1 MMFPDSKNVTFVEIL
16 LCLNSSTKSSGLPD
30 FYSVK
35 LDVIGFQ
42 QKLHFW
48 NRRTSYIN
56 ALYSDSIP
64 NSLETYQ
71 SFKDAVYHILQRSA
85 KVDASGC
92 VNAGAADLCRT
103 LQTSDLPSDLAQTTA
118 PSI

>member
-16 LCLNSSTKSSGLPD
+16 LRPNYGTKSSGLPD

-42 QKLHFW
+42 LKLHFL
-48 NRRTSYIN
+48 NRETSYIN

-64 NSLETYQ
+64 NYLETYQ
-71 SFKDAVYHILQRSA
+71 SFKDAVNWQKTCQL
-85 KVDASGC
+85 G
-92 VNAGAADLCRT
+92 T
-103 LQTSDLPSDLAQTTA
+103 
-118 PSI
+118 

>member
-1 MMFPDSKNVTFVEIL
+1 MMFPDSKNVTYVEIL
-16 LCLNSSTKSSGLPD
+16 LRQNSSTESSGLPD

-48 NRRTSYIN
+48 NWETSYIN

-64 NSLETYQ
+64 NYLET
-71 SFKDAVYHILQRSA
+71 
-85 KVDASGC
+85 
-92 VNAGAADLCRT
+92 
-103 LQTSDLPSDLAQTTA
+103 
-118 PSI
+118 